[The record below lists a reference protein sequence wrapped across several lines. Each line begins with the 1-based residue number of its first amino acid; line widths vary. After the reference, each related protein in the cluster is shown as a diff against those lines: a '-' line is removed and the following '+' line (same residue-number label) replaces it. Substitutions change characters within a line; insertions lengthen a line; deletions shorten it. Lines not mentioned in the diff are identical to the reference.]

1 MLLKGRLKEFYFT
14 YGITGQ
20 PYRGGWTVVLAEDL
34 KQAIGVFR
42 LFHPDKNEGLINC
55 ADFYSEE
62 NFKET
67 EMYKLGNFGAFC
79 HERISLLRYVSDS
92 EEVTP

>member
-1 MLLKGRLKEFYFT
+1 MLLKGQLKEFYFT
-14 YGITGQ
+14 YGRSGQ
-20 PYRGGWTVVLAEDL
+20 PFSGGWTIVLAEDL
-34 KQAIGVFR
+34 KQAIEVFR
-42 LFHPDKNEGLINC
+42 IFHPDKNDGMIDC

-79 HERISLLRYVSDS
+79 HERISLLRYVN
-92 EEVTP
+92 EPKEVSS